1 MFKTQNSKILNEK
14 IMLQKLGFEIIG
26 IGNVAIEEVEQNPT
40 FRKNCLF
47 TKKNLTYSVPSV
59 ILYKI

>member
-1 MFKTQNSKILNEK
+1 MP
-14 IMLQKLGFEIIG
+14 QKLGFGIIG

-40 FRKNCLF
+40 FRKNCFF